1 MFDKLCNMIFD
12 KLCNYCHHKLIKD
25 HIGVFCP
32 NEKCDS
38 IDGEMVVGR
47 NDKRWYKNN
56 QLHRTNGPAVE
67 QSDGSKYWYYKGQ
80 LHREDGPAIET
91 NGHKAWYYKGLLHRE
106 NGAAIEYDDGSK
118 EYWFNGRKFD

>member
-1 MFDKLCNMIFD
+1 
-12 KLCNYCHHKLIKD
+12 
-25 HIGVFCP
+25 
-32 NEKCDS
+32 
-38 IDGEMVVGR
+38 
-47 NDKRWYKNN
+47 
-56 QLHRTNGPAVE
+56 
-67 QSDGSKYWYYKGQ
+67 